1 MTKLKLKPLTPVELE
16 IMKVLWEIG
25 PATVQS
31 VREKLPSQPRP
42 AYTTV
47 QTMLNVLLR
56 KGRVRR
62 SLKGQ
67 AYEYS
72 PAVSKQVAIG
82 QAVRDLLNGLFG
94 GSAEDLVMNLVQTRQ
109 LTPEKLAELT
119 EIVDHSGPRNKNTEK
134 IKEKSNGGN

>member
-67 AYEYS
+67 AYET
-72 PAVSKQVAIG
+72 
-82 QAVRDLLNGLFG
+82 RLR
-94 GSAEDLVMNLVQTRQ
+94 SANKSQ
-109 LTPEKLAELT
+109 
-119 EIVDHSGPRNKNTEK
+119 SGKRCGTF
-134 IKEKSNGGN
+134 

>member
-1 MTKLKLKPLTPVELE
+1 MKKPKVRQLTRVELE

-31 VREKLPSQPRP
+31 VREKLPSQPQP

-62 SLKGQ
+62 LLKGQ

-72 PAVSKQVAIG
+72 PAISKQVAIG

-94 GSAEDLVMNLVQTRQ
+94 GSAEDLVMN
-109 LTPEKLAELT
+109 
-119 EIVDHSGPRNKNTEK
+119 
-134 IKEKSNGGN
+134 

>member
-1 MTKLKLKPLTPVELE
+1 MKKPKVKQLTRVELE

-31 VREKLPSQPRP
+31 VREKLPSQPQP

-47 QTMLNVLLR
+47 QTMLNILLR
-56 KGRVRR
+56 KERVRR
-62 SLKGQ
+62 ALKGQ

-82 QAVRDLLNGLFG
+82 QAVRDLLDGLFG
-94 GSAEDLVMNLVQTRQ
+94 GSAEDLVMNLVQNRQ
-109 LTPEKLAELT
+109 LTLEKLAKLT
-119 EIVDHSGPRNKNTEK
+119 EIVEQSRSA
-134 IKEKSNGGN
+134 KEKSNGGN